1 MTTKPTTTPVCR
13 ALDLGYGFTKFSQG
27 DYKDDAT
34 LELSAFPS
42 YAVPTTGHALAGTT
56 SQNVIHVTVGA
67 QKYAVGEQAAL
78 AAGAG
83 GRQTLE
89 SRFFKS
95 NQYLALARGAFAFMR
110 VPSHGTIDHLVAG
123 LPLDIFQDDET
134 NCHVQRALLGEHVV
148 PDVGRDDGASRTLQ
162 VKEVTLIPQ
171 VVGSLIAMSQ
181 TAGLMD
187 KVQSQM
193 NLTVDVG
200 YGTLLWLTTQ
210 GFTPLQARCSGN
222 MGGVSSI
229 LQTVVRAMQPG
240 AETNLATL
248 SRLDRALL
256 EGLPSISIFS
266 DEVCIADYR
275 DHQAHAV
282 AENLT
287 ELVRSV
293 GPGYDIQNIFLTG
306 GGSHLYR
313 DAIQSAFPKHKV
325 LLSSDEPRFSNVR
338 GFQTLAQGRC

>member
-1 MTTKPTTTPVCR
+1 MTNKRTTTPVCR

-27 DYKDDAT
+27 EYQGDTT

-42 YAVPTTGHALAGTT
+42 YAVPTTGHALAGTK
-56 SQNVIHVTVGA
+56 SQNVIHVTVGT

-95 NQYLALARGAFAFMR
+95 NQYLALARGAMAFMK
-110 VPSHGTIDHLVAG
+110 VPSHGTVDQLVAG
-123 LPLDIFQDDET
+123 LPLDALRDDEIFR
-134 NCHVQRALLGEHVV
+134 HVKQSLLGEHLV
-148 PDVGRDDGASRTLQ
+148 PDVNSNNGSDRSI
-162 VKEVTLIPQ
+162 LINNVMLVPQ

-193 NLTVDVG
+193 NLTIDVG

-229 LQTVVRAMQPG
+229 LQTLVRAMQPG

-266 DEVCIADYR
+266 DEVRIADYR

-282 AENLT
+282 SENLT

-313 DAIQSAFPKHKV
+313 EAIQLAFPKHKV

-338 GFQTLAQGRC
+338 GFQTLAQNQQ